1 VPVERMLEGEKEKI
15 INMENELQKKV
26 IGQTEAIQKISRC
39 VLRARAGIQDPN
51 RPIGIFLFL
60 GPTGVGK
67 TELTKILSE
76 FLFNDKKSLFRLDM
90 SEFME
95 KHSVSKLIG
104 SPPGYIGFEEGGILT
119 ESIRRKPYQLV
130 LLDEIEKAHPDV
142 FNLLLQ
148 VFDDGRLTD
157 SKGRFVNFK
166 NTIIIMT
173 SNLGAELIEFS
184 DEQKNQVEVFTKD
197 KIMEKVR
204 KHFKPEF
211 LNRIDESIIFNRLT
225 KKEIKK
231 IIDIQLDFLEEILK
245 PKKISAKF
253 DEKSKNWIVNEGF
266 SNLYGARP
274 LKRLIQK
281 EIIDKIAHLIL
292 SNNIKEG
299 SQVSVTVNENNEL
312 IINYD

>member
-1 VPVERMLEGEKEKI
+1 
-15 INMENELQKKV
+15 
-26 IGQTEAIQKISRC
+26 
-39 VLRARAGIQDPN
+39 
-51 RPIGIFLFL
+51 
-60 GPTGVGK
+60 
-67 TELTKILSE
+67 
-76 FLFNDKKSLFRLDM
+76 M

-104 SPPGYIGFEEGGILT
+104 SPPGYVGFEEGGILT
-119 ESIRRKPYQLV
+119 EAIRRKPYQLI
-130 LLDEIEKAHPDV
+130 LLDEIEKAHPEV

-184 DEQKNQVEVFTKD
+184 DEQKNQVEVFTKE

-231 IIDIQLDFLEEILK
+231 IIDIQLDFLE
-245 PKKISAKF
+245 
-253 DEKSKNWIVNEGF
+253 
-266 SNLYGARP
+266 
-274 LKRLIQK
+274 
-281 EIIDKIAHLIL
+281 
-292 SNNIKEG
+292 
-299 SQVSVTVNENNEL
+299 
-312 IINYD
+312 

>member
-1 VPVERMLEGEKEKI
+1 
-15 INMENELQKKV
+15 
-26 IGQTEAIQKISRC
+26 
-39 VLRARAGIQDPN
+39 
-51 RPIGIFLFL
+51 
-60 GPTGVGK
+60 
-67 TELTKILSE
+67 
-76 FLFNDKKSLFRLDM
+76 M

-119 ESIRRKPYQLV
+119 ESIRRKPYQLI
-130 LLDEIEKAHPDV
+130 LLDELEKAHPDV

-184 DEQKNQVEVFTKD
+184 DEQKNQVEVFTKE

-231 IIDIQLDFLEEILK
+231 IIDIQLDFLE
-245 PKKISAKF
+245 
-253 DEKSKNWIVNEGF
+253 
-266 SNLYGARP
+266 
-274 LKRLIQK
+274 
-281 EIIDKIAHLIL
+281 
-292 SNNIKEG
+292 
-299 SQVSVTVNENNEL
+299 
-312 IINYD
+312 